1 VRVWRIPYST
11 NVERV
16 AIAAGVSGVPVE
28 WIDVSAYD
36 RSPVKEVSG
45 QGRVPVA
52 DFDGEIVVGSLAIIG
67 RIAPGLW
74 PSEPRPRAQV
84 DVFLDWFERVW
95 MHPLGVLF
103 TPGVDEERRER
114 AGTRLERSLDRF
126 EALLDG
132 SAFLFGELTVAD
144 IAAYPFLKY
153 ATDDENPDDDYEIHH
168 LMRRYQS
175 LDGRPRVAAWLE
187 RVSALPQA

>member
-1 VRVWRIPYST
+1 MRVWRIPYST

-16 AIAAGVSGVPVE
+16 AIAAGLSGVAVD
-28 WIDVSAYD
+28 WVDVSAYD

-52 DFDGEIVVGSLAIIG
+52 ELDGEIVVGSLAIIE

-74 PSEPRPRAQV
+74 PAEPRPRAQV

-95 MHPLGVLF
+95 MHPLGILF
-103 TPGVDEERRER
+103 TPDVDDERRAR
-114 AGTRLERSLDRF
+114 AGARLEASLDRF
-126 EALLDG
+126 ENLLDG
-132 SAFLFGELTVAD
+132 ADYLFGELTVAD

-153 ATDDENPDDDYEIHH
+153 ATDDENPEDDYEIHH

-175 LDGRPRVAAWLE
+175 LEGRPRVAAWLD
-187 RVSALPQA
+187 RVSALPHA

>member
-1 VRVWRIPYST
+1 VRVWRIPYSV
-11 NVERV
+11 NCERV
-16 AIAAGVSGVPVE
+16 AIAAGVTGASIE
-28 WIDVSAYD
+28 WVDVDAYD
-36 RSPVKEVSG
+36 RAPVKEVSG

-52 DFDGEIVVGSLAIIG
+52 ELDGEIVVGSLAIIG

-84 DVFLDWFERVW
+84 DVFLDWFERIW
-95 MHPLGVLF
+95 MHPLGILY
-103 TPGVDEERRER
+103 TESDEERRER
-114 AGTRLERSLDRF
+114 AGARLERSLDRF

-132 SAFLFGELTVAD
+132 SDHLFGPLTVAD

-153 ATDDENPDDDYEIHH
+153 ATDDENPADDYEIHH

-175 LDGRPRVAAWLE
+175 LEGRPRIAAWLG
-187 RVSALPQA
+187 RVSELPQA

>member
-1 VRVWRIPYST
+1 MRIWRIRYST

-16 AIAAGVSGVPVE
+16 AIAAGVTGVPVE
-28 WIDVSAYD
+28 WVDVDAFD
-36 RSPVKEVSG
+36 RSPVQEVSG

-52 DFDGEIVVGSLAIIG
+52 DFDGEIVVGSLAIIE
-67 RIAPGLW
+67 RIAPELW
-74 PSEPRPRAQV
+74 PADARTRAQV

-103 TPGVDEERRER
+103 TQADDEERRER
-114 AGTRLERSLDRF
+114 AGARLMRSLDRF

-132 SAFLFGELTVAD
+132 SDYLFGPLTVAD

-153 ATDDENPDDDYEIHH
+153 ARDDELPADDYEIHL

-175 LDGRPRVAAWLE
+175 LEGRPRVAAWLG
-187 RVSALPQA
+187 RVSALPQP

>member
-16 AIAAGVSGVPVE
+16 AIAAGVAGVAVE
-28 WIDVSAYD
+28 WVDVSAYD
-36 RSPVKEVSG
+36 REPVKALSG

-52 DFDGEIVVGSLAIIG
+52 ELDGEIVVGSLEIVS

-74 PSEPRPRAQV
+74 PPEKRRRAQV

-103 TPGVDEERRER
+103 TQSDDNERCQR
-114 AGTRLERSLDRF
+114 AGARLDRSLDRF

-132 SAFLFGELTVAD
+132 SDHLFGGLTVAD

-153 ATDDENPDDDYEIHH
+153 ASDDELPDDDYEIHR

-175 LDGRPRVAAWLE
+175 LDGRPRVAAWLG
-187 RVSALPQA
+187 RVAALPHA

>member
-1 VRVWRIPYST
+1 LRVWRIPYST

-16 AIAAGVSGVPVE
+16 AIAAGVTGVPVE
-28 WIDVSAYD
+28 WVDVSAYD
-36 RSPVKEVSG
+36 RTPVKDVSG

-52 DFDGEIVVGSLAIIG
+52 ELDGEIVVGSLAIIG

-74 PSEPRPRAQV
+74 PAEPRRRAQV

-103 TPGVDEERRER
+103 TPGTDEERRER
-114 AGTRLERSLDRF
+114 AGARLEASLDRF

-132 SAFLFGELTVAD
+132 SDHLFGELTVGD
-144 IAAYPFLKY
+144 VAAYPFLKY
-153 ATDDENPDDDYEIHH
+153 ARDDELPDDDYEIHM

-175 LDGRPRVAAWLE
+175 LDGRPRVAAWLD

>member
-1 VRVWRIPYST
+1 VRIWQIPYST
-11 NVERV
+11 NCERV
-16 AIAAGVSGVPVE
+16 AIAAGVTGVPVE
-28 WIDVSAYD
+28 WVDVDAFD
-36 RSPVKEVSG
+36 RSPVQEVSG

-52 DFDGEIVVGSLAIIG
+52 EFDGEIVVGSLAIID

-74 PSEPRPRAQV
+74 PSEPRLRAQV

-95 MHPLGVLF
+95 MHPLGILF
-103 TPGVDEERRER
+103 TPGMDDERRER
-114 AGTRLERSLDRF
+114 AGARLEGSLDRF

-132 SAFLFGELTVAD
+132 ADYLFGELTVAD

-153 ATDDENPDDDYEIHH
+153 ATDDENPSDDYEIHH

-175 LDGRPRVAAWLE
+175 LGGRPRVAAWLG
-187 RVSALPQA
+187 RVSALPHA

>member
-1 VRVWRIPYST
+1 MCGSRSCKSAGTRRTPPPRCQLARDLRLMRVWRIPYST

-16 AIAAGVSGVPVE
+16 AIAAGVSGVPIE

-74 PSEPRPRAQV
+74 PSEPRPC
-84 DVFLDWFERVW
+84 
-95 MHPLGVLF
+95 
-103 TPGVDEERRER
+103 
-114 AGTRLERSLDRF
+114 
-126 EALLDG
+126 
-132 SAFLFGELTVAD
+132 
-144 IAAYPFLKY
+144 
-153 ATDDENPDDDYEIHH
+153 
-168 LMRRYQS
+168 
-175 LDGRPRVAAWLE
+175 
-187 RVSALPQA
+187 